1 MKEFFEHRRVSGSI
15 KIALKDDDGNVIH
28 VWEAD
33 KETLSN
39 HIVEIVEDY
48 REQGYRLTLRQLYYQ
63 LVTKNYIPN
72 HDTAYKKISSLKDDL
87 CYSGK
92 LDWDS
97 IEDRGRVPHI
107 RYHVENMN
115 EAIQDTIDAYCL
127 NRQKAHNLCMEL
139 WSEKDAISGILK
151 KVTQKYLVKLCI
163 NKGYTSSS
171 AVYSS
176 YKRFAE
182 QINNGQKVLI
192 LYFGDHDPSG
202 LDMVRDIEDRLLLMF
217 TRGKSISSKKAI
229 TYWEKHGDKTLDVE
243 NRYIKIFNKQ
253 KNLDEKDKSYY
264 EAYKHIES
272 AIKKFYLQHSGL
284 FSVKHI
290 GLTKQQI
297 KQFNLPPNPAKITDP
312 RANEYIKQ
320 HGKTSWEVD
329 ALPPA
334 ELVSIVEKEIR
345 SEINMKR
352 FQSILGQ
359 EQVDIKKI
367 KTLFNK

>member
-1 MKEFFEHRRVSGSI
+1 MKEHFENRRVSGGI
-15 KIALKDDDGNVIH
+15 KIALKDDEGNIVR

-92 LDWDS
+92 LDWDC

-107 RYHVENMN
+107 RYHVKDMN
-115 EAIQDTIDAYCL
+115 DAIQDTIDAYCL
-127 NRQKAHNLCMEL
+127 TRQNAHKLCMEL

-151 KVTQKYLVKLCI
+151 RVTEKYLVKLCI

-176 YKRFAE
+176 YKRFAKK
-182 QINNGQKVLI
+182 INDGEKVLI

-202 LDMVRDIEDRLLLMF
+202 LDMVRDIEDRLLFML
-217 TRGKSISSKKAI
+217 TQGKSIPSRTAI
-229 TYWEKHGDKTLDVE
+229 AYWEKHGSKTLDVD
-243 NRYIKIFNKQ
+243 NKYIKIFNKQ
-253 KNLDEKDKSYY
+253 NGLKKKDKSYY
-264 EAYKHIES
+264 EAYKYIET

-290 GLTKQQI
+290 GLTKIQI
-297 KQFNLPPNPAKITDP
+297 NKFNLPPNPAKITDP
-312 RANEYIKQ
+312 RANNYIEH
-320 HGKTSWEVD
+320 HGTKSWEVD

-334 ELVSIVEKEIR
+334 ELVSIVEKEILQ
-345 SEINMKR
+345 EIDMKK
-352 FQSILGQ
+352 FNSILAQ
-359 EQVDIKKI
+359 EQKDINKI